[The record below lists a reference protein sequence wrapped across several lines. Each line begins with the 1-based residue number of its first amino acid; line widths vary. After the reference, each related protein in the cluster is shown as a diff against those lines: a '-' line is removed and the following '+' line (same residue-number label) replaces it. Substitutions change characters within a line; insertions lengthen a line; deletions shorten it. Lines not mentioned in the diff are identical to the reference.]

1 MTRKGYWKPCFD
13 PSIFTCVVWCRRCG
27 RMDFDDVLHN
37 LIAKAML
44 AKMYW
49 ETQEIDALESLL
61 ASFAAYLRRKRQ
73 VSDQQRAAYQ
83 NFVRFMRRL
92 QALPPG
98 KKAARTALK
107 EEIANTALVA
117 EKDWLIRML

>member
-1 MTRKGYWKPCFD
+1 
-13 PSIFTCVVWCRRCG
+13 
-27 RMDFDDVLHN
+27 MDFDDVLHN

-98 KKAARTALK
+98 KKAARTMLRA
-107 EEIANTALVA
+107 EIVDTALVA
-117 EKDWLIRML
+117 EKDWLLRMM